1 MFFLNTQFNQMDYF
15 SKFEELKSENLSLD
29 LTRGKPSSDQL
40 DLSNSL
46 MNLTDEV
53 SEFEGLDLR
62 NYGQIKGLESC
73 RELGAQILNC
83 DKDLVWAGGNSSLS
97 LMSQFLTFM
106 FVEGNGGGPWSLK
119 ERVSVLCPVP
129 GYDRHFKLC
138 ETFGINM
145 IPVPLTGEGPDL
157 EEVNRLVET
166 DESIKGIWCVPKY
179 SNPTG
184 EVYSRSTIEGLL
196 DIIAS
201 PSNKNI
207 IFWDNAYAVHD
218 LYNQS
223 PLIDIFSLAKDKKC
237 EDSVVQFGS
246 TSKITFAGAGIGYIA
261 MSKNN
266 QESFLPFYSS
276 LMIGPDKINQAKHVM
291 FFRDV
296 SLIDHMKK
304 HAKIIRPKFDL
315 VISKLN
321 SQGLGK
327 WTEPDGGYFLL
338 YESDNGM
345 AKRIIGLAD
354 ELGLKLT
361 PAGATHPYGIDEE
374 DKYIRIAP
382 TACSLDELDKAMDV
396 FLCCI
401 GLASEERRN

>member
-1 MFFLNTQFNQMDYF
+1 MDYL

-46 MNLTDEV
+46 MNQTDGA
-53 SEFEGLDLR
+53 SQFEGLDLR
-62 NYGQIKGLESC
+62 NYGEIKGLESC

-106 FVEGNGGGPWSLK
+106 FVEGNGGGPWNLK

-196 DIIAS
+196 DIFAS
-201 PSNKNI
+201 PSSKNM

-218 LYNQS
+218 LSNQS
-223 PLIDIFSLAKDKKC
+223 PLIDIFSLAKDKNC

>member
-1 MFFLNTQFNQMDYF
+1 MDYF

-196 DIIAS
+196 DIFAS
-201 PSNKNI
+201 PSSKNI

-218 LYNQS
+218 LSNQS
-223 PLIDIFSLAKDKKC
+223 PLIDIFSLAKDKNC

-261 MSKNN
+261 MSENN

>member
-1 MFFLNTQFNQMDYF
+1 MDYF

-46 MNLTDEV
+46 MNQIDEA
-53 SEFEGLDLR
+53 SEFEDLDLR
-62 NYGQIKGLESC
+62 NYGEIKGLESC

-106 FVEGNGGGPWSLK
+106 FVEGNGGGPWNLK

-157 EEVNRLVET
+157 EEVRRLVET

-196 DIIAS
+196 DIFAS
-201 PSNKNI
+201 QSNKNI

-218 LYNQS
+218 FSNQS
-223 PLIDIFSLAKDKKC
+223 PLIDIFSLAKEKKC

-261 MSKNN
+261 MSENI
-266 QESFLPFYSS
+266 QELFLPFYSS
-276 LMIGPDKINQAKHVM
+276 LMIGPDKINQAKHVI

-296 SLIDHMKK
+296 NLTDHMKK
-304 HAKIIRPKFDL
+304 HADIIRPKFDL

-327 WTEPDGGYFLL
+327 WTVPDGGYFLL
-338 YESDNGM
+338 YESDNGL
-345 AKRIIGLAD
+345 AKRIVSLAN

>member
-1 MFFLNTQFNQMDYF
+1 MDYF

-46 MNLTDEV
+46 MNQTDEA
-53 SEFEGLDLR
+53 SEFECLDLR
-62 NYGQIKGLESC
+62 NYGEIKGLESC

-83 DKDLVWAGGNSSLS
+83 NKDLVWAGGNSSLS

-157 EEVNRLVET
+157 EEVKRLVET

-196 DIIAS
+196 DIFAS
-201 PSNKNI
+201 PSSKNI
-207 IFWDNAYAVHD
+207 IFWYNAYAVHD
-218 LYNQS
+218 LSNQS

-237 EDSVVQFGS
+237 EDLVVQFGS

>member
-1 MFFLNTQFNQMDYF
+1 MDYF

-201 PSNKNI
+201 PSSKNI

-218 LYNQS
+218 LSNQS
-223 PLIDIFSLAKDKKC
+223 PLIDIFSLAKDKNC
-237 EDSVVQFGS
+237 EDLVVQFGS

-261 MSKNN
+261 MSENN

>member
-1 MFFLNTQFNQMDYF
+1 MDYF

-46 MNLTDEV
+46 MNQTNEM

-62 NYGQIKGLESC
+62 NYGEIKGLESC

-201 PSNKNI
+201 PSSKNI

-218 LYNQS
+218 LSNQS

-261 MSKNN
+261 MSENN

>member
-1 MFFLNTQFNQMDYF
+1 MDYF

-46 MNLTDEV
+46 TDLTDEA

-62 NYGQIKGLESC
+62 NYGEIKGLESC

-106 FVEGNGGGPWSLK
+106 FIEGNGGGPWSLK

-196 DIIAS
+196 DIFGS
-201 PSNKNI
+201 PSSKNI

-218 LYNQS
+218 LSNQS
-223 PLIDIFSLAKDKKC
+223 PLIDIFSLAKDKNC

>member
-1 MFFLNTQFNQMDYF
+1 MDYF

-46 MNLTDEV
+46 MNQTDEA
-53 SEFEGLDLR
+53 SEFESLDLR
-62 NYGQIKGLESC
+62 NYGEIKGLESC

-157 EEVNRLVET
+157 EEVKRLVET

-196 DIIAS
+196 DIFAS
-201 PSNKNI
+201 PSSKKI

-218 LYNQS
+218 LSNHS
-223 PLIDIFSLAKDKKC
+223 PLIDIFSLAKDKKS
-237 EDSVVQFGS
+237 EDLVVQFGS

-261 MSKNN
+261 MSENN

-276 LMIGPDKINQAKHVM
+276 LMIGPDKINQAKHAM

-401 GLASEERRN
+401 GLANEERRN

>member
-1 MFFLNTQFNQMDYF
+1 MDYF

-46 MNLTDEV
+46 MNQTDEA
-53 SEFEGLDLR
+53 SAFEGLDLR
-62 NYGQIKGLESC
+62 NYGEIKGLESC

-83 DKDLVWAGGNSSLS
+83 DKDLIWAGGNSSLS
-97 LMSQFLTFM
+97 LMSQFLTFL
-106 FVEGNGGGPWSLK
+106 FVEGNGGEPWSLK
-119 ERVSVLCPVP
+119 ERISVLCPVP

-157 EEVNRLVET
+157 EQVRQLVET

-184 EVYSRSTIEGLL
+184 EVYSRTTIEGLL
-196 DIIAS
+196 DIFAS

-218 LYNQS
+218 LSNQS
-223 PLIDIFSLAKDKKC
+223 PLIDIFSLAKEKKC

-261 MSKNN
+261 MSENN

-276 LMIGPDKINQAKHVM
+276 LMIGPDKINQGKHVK

-296 SLIDHMKK
+296 NLTDHMKK
-304 HAKIIRPKFDL
+304 HAEIIKPKFDL

-327 WTEPDGGYFLL
+327 WTNPDGGYFLL
-338 YESDNGM
+338 YESENGL
-345 AKRIIGLAD
+345 AKRIISLAN

-382 TACSLDELDKAMDV
+382 TACSLDELDKAMEV

-401 GLASEERRN
+401 GLAREERRN

>member
-1 MFFLNTQFNQMDYF
+1 MDYF

-46 MNLTDEV
+46 METSENL
-53 SEFEGLDLR
+53 SMFESSDLR
-62 NYGQIKGLESC
+62 NYGEIKGIESC
-73 RELGAQILNC
+73 RDLGAKILNC

-97 LMSQFLTFM
+97 LMSQFLTFL
-106 FVEGNGGGPWSLK
+106 FVEGNGGGPWGNK
-119 ERVSVLCPVP
+119 ERISVLCPVP

-145 IPVPLTGEGPDL
+145 ISVPLTGRGPDL
-157 EEVNRLVET
+157 DEVKRLVET
-166 DESIKGIWCVPKY
+166 DESIRGIWCVPKY

-184 EVYSRSTIEGLL
+184 EVYSRDTIEGLL
-196 DIIAS
+196 DIFGNQ
-201 PSNKNI
+201 PRKNI

-218 LYNQS
+218 LSNQP
-223 PLIDIFSLAKDKKC
+223 PLIDIFSLAQDKKC

-261 MSKNN
+261 MSKTN
-266 QESFLPFYSS
+266 QELFLPFYSS
-276 LMIGPDKINQAKHVM
+276 LMIGPDKINQAKHVI
-291 FFRDV
+291 FFKDV
-296 SLIDHMKK
+296 DLMDHMKK
-304 HAKIIRPKFDL
+304 HAEIIKPKFDL

-327 WTEPDGGYFLL
+327 WTAPDGGYFLL

-345 AKRIIGLAD
+345 AKRIISLAE

-382 TACSLDELDKAMDV
+382 TACSLEELDKAMDV

>member
-1 MFFLNTQFNQMDYF
+1 MDYF

-46 MNLTDEV
+46 MNLTDEA

-62 NYGQIKGLESC
+62 NYGEIKGLESC

-196 DIIAS
+196 DIFAS
-201 PSNKNI
+201 PSSKNI

-218 LYNQS
+218 LSNQS

-261 MSKNN
+261 MSESN

-276 LMIGPDKINQAKHVM
+276 LKIGPDKINQAKHVM

>member
-1 MFFLNTQFNQMDYF
+1 MDYF

-46 MNLTDEV
+46 MNQTNEM

-62 NYGQIKGLESC
+62 NYGEIKGLESC

-196 DIIAS
+196 DIFAS
-201 PSNKNI
+201 PSSKNI

-218 LYNQS
+218 LSNQS

-261 MSKNN
+261 MSENN

>member
-1 MFFLNTQFNQMDYF
+1 MDYF

-46 MNLTDEV
+46 MNQTDEV

-106 FVEGNGGGPWSLK
+106 FVEGNGGGPWNLK

-196 DIIAS
+196 DIFAS
-201 PSNKNI
+201 PSSKNI

-218 LYNQS
+218 LSNQS
-223 PLIDIFSLAKDKKC
+223 PLIDIFSLAKDKNC

>member
-1 MFFLNTQFNQMDYF
+1 MDYF

-46 MNLTDEV
+46 MNQIDEA
-53 SEFEGLDLR
+53 SEFEDLDLR
-62 NYGQIKGLESC
+62 NYGEIKGLESC

-83 DKDLVWAGGNSSLS
+83 DKDLVWAGGNSSMS

-196 DIIAS
+196 DIFAS
-201 PSNKNI
+201 PSSKNI

-218 LYNQS
+218 LSNQS

-237 EDSVVQFGS
+237 EDLVVQFGS

-261 MSKNN
+261 MSENN

-338 YESDNGM
+338 YESANGM

>member
-1 MFFLNTQFNQMDYF
+1 MDYL

-29 LTRGKPSSDQL
+29 LTRGKPSPDQL

-46 MNLTDEV
+46 MNLTYEV
-53 SEFEGLDLR
+53 SELEGLDLR

-97 LMSQFLTFM
+97 LMSQFLTFL
-106 FVEGNGGGPWSLK
+106 FVEGIGGGPWSLK

-157 EEVNRLVET
+157 EEVKRLIET

-196 DIIAS
+196 DIFAS
-201 PSNKNI
+201 PSSKNI

-218 LYNQS
+218 LSSQP
-223 PLIDIFSLAKDKKC
+223 PLIDIFSLATEKKC
-237 EDSVVQFGS
+237 ADSVVQFGS
-246 TSKITFAGAGIGYIA
+246 TSKITFAGAGIGFIA
-261 MSKNN
+261 MSETN
-266 QESFLPFYSS
+266 QELFLPFYSS
-276 LMIGPDKINQAKHVM
+276 LMIGPDKLNQAKHVI

-296 SLIDHMKK
+296 NLTDHMKK
-304 HAKIIRPKFDL
+304 HAEIIKPKFDL

-321 SQGLGK
+321 SQGLGN
-327 WTEPDGGYFLL
+327 WTSPDGGYFLL
-338 YESDNGM
+338 FESDNGM
-345 AKRIIGLAD
+345 AKRIIDLAD

-401 GLASEERRN
+401 ALASEERKN

>member
-1 MFFLNTQFNQMDYF
+1 MDYF

-40 DLSNSL
+40 DLSDSL
-46 MNLTDEV
+46 MNKANEA

-62 NYGQIKGLESC
+62 NYGEIKGLEAC

-97 LMSQFLTFM
+97 LMSQFLTFL
-106 FVEGNGGGPWSLK
+106 FVEGIGGGPWSLK

-157 EEVNRLVET
+157 EEVKRLIET

-196 DIIAS
+196 DIFAS
-201 PSNKNI
+201 PSSKNI

-218 LYNQS
+218 LSSQP
-223 PLIDIFSLAKDKKC
+223 PLIDIFSLATEKKC
-237 EDSVVQFGS
+237 ADSVVQFGS
-246 TSKITFAGAGIGYIA
+246 TSKITFAGAGIGFIA
-261 MSKNN
+261 MSETN
-266 QESFLPFYSS
+266 QELFLPFYSS
-276 LMIGPDKINQAKHVM
+276 LMIGPDKINQAKHVI

-296 SLIDHMKK
+296 NLTDHMKK
-304 HAKIIRPKFDL
+304 HAEIIKPKFDL

-321 SQGLGK
+321 SQGLGN
-327 WTEPDGGYFLL
+327 WTSPDGGYFLL
-338 YESDNGM
+338 FESDNGM
-345 AKRIIGLAD
+345 AKRIIDLAD

-361 PAGATHPYGIDEE
+361 PAGATHPYGIDED

-396 FLCCI
+396 LLCCI
-401 GLASEERRN
+401 GIASEERSN

>member
-1 MFFLNTQFNQMDYF
+1 MDYF

-46 MNLTDEV
+46 MNQTDKV

-106 FVEGNGGGPWSLK
+106 FIEGNGGGPWSLK

-196 DIIAS
+196 DIFAS
-201 PSNKNI
+201 PSSKNI

-218 LYNQS
+218 LSNQS

>member
-1 MFFLNTQFNQMDYF
+1 MNYF

-46 MNLTDEV
+46 VNLTDEV

-62 NYGQIKGLESC
+62 NYGEIKGLESC

-106 FVEGNGGGPWSLK
+106 FVEGNEGGPWSLK

-196 DIIAS
+196 DIFAS
-201 PSNKNI
+201 PSSKNI

-218 LYNQS
+218 LSNQS
-223 PLIDIFSLAKDKKC
+223 PLIDIFSLAKDKNC

>member
-1 MFFLNTQFNQMDYF
+1 MDYF
-15 SKFEELKSENLSLD
+15 SKFENLSLD

-46 MNLTDEV
+46 MNQTDEV

-62 NYGQIKGLESC
+62 NYGEIQGLESC

-106 FVEGNGGGPWSLK
+106 FVEGNGGEPWSLK

-157 EEVNRLVET
+157 EEVKRLVET

-196 DIIAS
+196 DIFAN
-201 PSNKNI
+201 PSSKKI

-218 LYNQS
+218 LSNQS
-223 PLIDIFSLAKDKKC
+223 PLIDIFSLAKDKNC

>member
-1 MFFLNTQFNQMDYF
+1 MDYL

-46 MNLTDEV
+46 MNQTNEM

-62 NYGQIKGLESC
+62 NYGEIKGLESC

-106 FVEGNGGGPWSLK
+106 FVEGNGGGPWNLK

-196 DIIAS
+196 DIFAN
-201 PSNKNI
+201 PSSKKI

-218 LYNQS
+218 LSNQS

-266 QESFLPFYSS
+266 QKSFLPFYSS

>member
-46 MNLTDEV
+46 MNQTDEA

-62 NYGQIKGLESC
+62 NYGEIKGLESC

-201 PSNKNI
+201 PSSKNI

-218 LYNQS
+218 LSNQS
-223 PLIDIFSLAKDKKC
+223 PLIDIFSLAKDKNC
-237 EDSVVQFGS
+237 EDLVVQFGS

-296 SLIDHMKK
+296 SLVDHMKK

>member
-1 MFFLNTQFNQMDYF
+1 MDYF

-46 MNLTDEV
+46 MNQIDEA
-53 SEFEGLDLR
+53 SEFEDLDLR
-62 NYGQIKGLESC
+62 NYGEIKGLESC

-196 DIIAS
+196 DIFAS
-201 PSNKNI
+201 PSSKNI

-218 LYNQS
+218 LSNQS
-223 PLIDIFSLAKDKKC
+223 PLIDIFSLAKDKNC
-237 EDSVVQFGS
+237 EDLVVQFGS

>member
-1 MFFLNTQFNQMDYF
+1 MDYF

-46 MNLTDEV
+46 MNLNDEA

-62 NYGQIKGLESC
+62 NYGEIKGLESC

-83 DKDLVWAGGNSSLS
+83 NKDLVWAGGNSSLS
-97 LMSQFLTFM
+97 LMSQFLTFL

-157 EEVNRLVET
+157 EQVKRLVET

-184 EVYSRSTIEGLL
+184 EVYSRTTIEGLL
-196 DIIAS
+196 DIFAS

-218 LYNQS
+218 LSNQT
-223 PLIDIFSLAKDKKC
+223 PLVDIFSLAKEKKC

-261 MSKNN
+261 MSENN
-266 QESFLPFYSS
+266 QELFLPFYSS
-276 LMIGPDKINQAKHVM
+276 LMIGPDKINQAKHVI

-296 SLIDHMKK
+296 NLIDHMKK
-304 HAKIIRPKFDL
+304 HAEIIKPKFDL

-327 WTEPDGGYFLL
+327 WTVPDGGYFLL
-338 YESDNGM
+338 YESDNGL
-345 AKRIIGLAD
+345 AKRIISMAN

-401 GLASEERRN
+401 GLANEERRN

>member
-1 MFFLNTQFNQMDYF
+1 MDYF

-62 NYGQIKGLESC
+62 NYGEIKGLESC

-106 FVEGNGGGPWSLK
+106 FVEGNGGGPWNLK

-145 IPVPLTGEGPDL
+145 IPVPLTGDGPDL

-196 DIIAS
+196 DIFAS
-201 PSNKNI
+201 PSSKNI

-218 LYNQS
+218 LSNQS

>member
-1 MFFLNTQFNQMDYF
+1 MDYL

-46 MNLTDEV
+46 MNLTHEV
-53 SEFEGLDLR
+53 SEFEDLDLR

-83 DKDLVWAGGNSSLS
+83 DTDLVWAGGNSSLS

-196 DIIAS
+196 DIFAS
-201 PSNKNI
+201 PSSKNI

-218 LYNQS
+218 LSNQS

>member
-1 MFFLNTQFNQMDYF
+1 MDYF
-15 SKFEELKSENLSLD
+15 SKFEELRSENLSLD

-46 MNLTDEV
+46 MNQTNEM

-62 NYGQIKGLESC
+62 NYGEIKGLESC

-106 FVEGNGGGPWSLK
+106 FVEGNGGGPWNLK

-196 DIIAS
+196 DIFAS
-201 PSNKNI
+201 PSSKNI

-218 LYNQS
+218 LSNQS
-223 PLIDIFSLAKDKKC
+223 PLIDIFSLAKDKNC
-237 EDSVVQFGS
+237 EDLVVQFGS

-304 HAKIIRPKFDL
+304 HAKIISPKFDL

>member
-1 MFFLNTQFNQMDYF
+1 MDYF

-46 MNLTDEV
+46 MNQTDEV

-157 EEVNRLVET
+157 EEVRRLVET

-196 DIIAS
+196 DIFAS
-201 PSNKNI
+201 STSKNI

-218 LYNQS
+218 LSNQS

-261 MSKNN
+261 MSESN

>member
-1 MFFLNTQFNQMDYF
+1 MDYF

-46 MNLTDEV
+46 VNLTDEV

-62 NYGQIKGLESC
+62 NYGEIKGLESC

-145 IPVPLTGEGPDL
+145 IPVPLTGDGPDL
-157 EEVNRLVET
+157 EEVNKLVET

-218 LYNQS
+218 LSNQS

>member
-1 MFFLNTQFNQMDYF
+1 MDYF

-46 MNLTDEV
+46 MNQINEM

-62 NYGQIKGLESC
+62 NYGEIKGLESC

-106 FVEGNGGGPWSLK
+106 FVEGNGGGPWNLK

-196 DIIAS
+196 DIFAS
-201 PSNKNI
+201 PSSKNI

-218 LYNQS
+218 LSNQS

>member
-1 MFFLNTQFNQMDYF
+1 MDYF

-157 EEVNRLVET
+157 EEVDRLVET

-196 DIIAS
+196 DIFAS
-201 PSNKNI
+201 PSSKNI

-218 LYNQS
+218 LSNQS
-223 PLIDIFSLAKDKKC
+223 PLIDIFSLAKDKNC

-261 MSKNN
+261 MSENN

>member
-1 MFFLNTQFNQMDYF
+1 MDYL

-157 EEVNRLVET
+157 EEVKRLVET

-196 DIIAS
+196 DIFAS
-201 PSNKNI
+201 PSSKNI

-218 LYNQS
+218 LSNQS

-401 GLASEERRN
+401 GLASEQRRN

>member
-1 MFFLNTQFNQMDYF
+1 MDYF

-106 FVEGNGGGPWSLK
+106 FVEGNGGGPWGLK

-157 EEVNRLVET
+157 EEVKRLVET

-184 EVYSRSTIEGLL
+184 EVYSRSKIEGLL
-196 DIIAS
+196 DIFAS
-201 PSNKNI
+201 PSSKNI

-218 LYNQS
+218 LSNQS
-223 PLIDIFSLAKDKKC
+223 PLIDIFSLAKDKNC
-237 EDSVVQFGS
+237 EDLVVQFGS